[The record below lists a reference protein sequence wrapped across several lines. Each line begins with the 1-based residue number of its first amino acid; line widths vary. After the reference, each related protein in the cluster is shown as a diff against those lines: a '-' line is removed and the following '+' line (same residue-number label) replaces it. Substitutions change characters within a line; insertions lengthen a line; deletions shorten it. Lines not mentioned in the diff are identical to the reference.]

1 MNHHLFND
9 RRKCLW
15 KPLREPVKIR
25 LGDVIKGD
33 GYVKDIG
40 TRGICVVSPDPFAYF
55 RPEQADIL
63 LDKTMLVT
71 IPRHSLTLKGTVV
84 RINTR
89 TNELAMVITHTS
101 GNERWKTFSR

>member
-1 MNHHLFND
+1 
-9 RRKCLW
+9 
-15 KPLREPVKIR
+15 
-25 LGDVIKGD
+25 
-33 GYVKDIG
+33 
-40 TRGICVVSPDPFAYF
+40 
-55 RPEQADIL
+55 
-63 LDKTMLVT
+63 MLVT